1 MPFRSSEDRVG
12 LLAIET
18 TYGVAATIAAANALL
33 LMNSSVEPA
42 ADKLERAV
50 DRPYFG
56 GDPFVLV
63 GKRIT
68 FRAEIDLIGAA
79 APGTAAPLSALLR
92 ICSHSETL
100 TPSTSAVYAPISTG
114 VASGTF
120 DFYWAGIRFRM
131 LGVRGSIDMTF
142 NIREY
147 AKASVQL
154 TGLLVIPQDGEAPS
168 GINWSAFQTPPAIE
182 TETWNCQVGGTAVH
196 ARQLSLNAN
205 ATIPL
210 IETSESRQV
219 MVTDR
224 KPAGSLQVV
233 KNDLL
238 SVWNPWAL
246 AEAQSVVTITN
257 TITRA
262 AGLNVAV
269 PIRAQLEYP
278 RPIDIEGVAGFEIP
292 FTAVPSGAGGDE
304 YSITYT

>member
-18 TYGVAATIAAANALL
+18 TYGVAATITAANALL
-33 LMNSSVEPA
+33 LMNSSIEPA
-42 ADKLERAV
+42 ADKLERSI

-63 GKRIT
+63 NKRVT
-68 FRAEIDLIGAA
+68 FSAEVDLIGAA
-79 APGTAAPLSALLR
+79 TAGGAAPLSALLR

-114 VASGTF
+114 VPSGTF
-120 DFYWAGIRFRM
+120 DFYWAGVRFRM

-168 GINWSAFQTPPAIE
+168 GIDWSAFQTPPAIE
-182 TETWNCQVGGTAVH
+182 TETWNCQVAGTAVH
-196 ARQLSLNAN
+196 ARQLSLSAN

-219 MVTDR
+219 IVTDR
-224 KPAGSLQVV
+224 QPAGSLQVV

-238 SVWNPWAL
+238 SVWNPWAI
-246 AEAQSVVTITN
+246 ADAQSVVTITN